1 MITWF
6 ALILKIQT
14 HLNAGSKSS
23 VQCKNI
29 VRDVDQL
36 GIRLHKSHPF
46 ACFDL
51 AVFNPQEVHRVF
63 GLEQKALP
71 DWITHQAGSDYGVK
85 EDKGLGGECGV
96 EIGRF
101 QIKEGWVHDGKVLEV
116 CAKARQTNLRVWNK
130 YDYHIESVWQKSEPA
145 TFRKTTVVAAM
156 KWNALLCSLSLP
168 MFWMITVSN
177 LFTMTPLLLL
187 SRKIGPSSREEQL
200 ETEKCLMLG
209 GRLAL
214 EKDIVIL

>member
-1 MITWF
+1 MFLLNVMLSPTTCDDLLDFNRNSKITNHLPY
-6 ALILKIQT
+6 ALVLKLQN
-14 HLNAGSKSS
+14 HLNAGSKST

-51 AVFNPQEVHRVF
+51 AVFNPQEVHQVF

-71 DWITHQAGSDYGVK
+71 DRITHQAGSDYGVE

-101 QIKEGWVHDGKVLEV
+101 QIKEG
-116 CAKARQTNLRVWNK
+116 
-130 YDYHIESVWQKSEPA
+130 
-145 TFRKTTVVAAM
+145 
-156 KWNALLCSLSLP
+156 
-168 MFWMITVSN
+168 
-177 LFTMTPLLLL
+177 
-187 SRKIGPSSREEQL
+187 
-200 ETEKCLMLG
+200 
-209 GRLAL
+209 
-214 EKDIVIL
+214 

>member
-1 MITWF
+1 MLSPTTCDDRLVFKRNSRFPNHRLF
-6 ALILKIQT
+6 ALILKLQT

-23 VQCKNI
+23 IQCKNI

-36 GIRLHKSHPF
+36 GSRLHKSHPF

-71 DWITHQAGSDYGVK
+71 DWITHQAGSDYGVE

-101 QIKEGWVHDGKVLEV
+101 QIKEGWVHDGKIFEV
-116 CAKARQTNLRVWNK
+116 CPKACQTNLRVWNQ
-130 YDYHIESVWQKSEPA
+130 YGYHIEIAKQ
-145 TFRKTTVVAAM
+145 R
-156 KWNALLCSLSLP
+156 N
-168 MFWMITVSN
+168 
-177 LFTMTPLLLL
+177 
-187 SRKIGPSSREEQL
+187 
-200 ETEKCLMLG
+200 
-209 GRLAL
+209 
-214 EKDIVIL
+214 